1 MAEQRIALV
10 TGGNRGIG
18 LEVCRQ
24 LAELGIKVIMGSRD
38 AARGVAAAKELVAEG
53 LPVET
58 HQLDVASAKSIS
70 ECMNWV
76 RLDVGRLDILV
87 NNAGIM
93 IEEGDADPMEEIEII
108 RETMQTNVYGPFL
121 LSSLAIPIMKSR
133 RYGRIVNLSSGMGSL
148 TEMGAG
154 YIAYRLSK
162 AGINVVTRV
171 IAAETEGMGILVN
184 SVDPGWVQTA
194 MGGRGATRTVKK
206 GAETVVWLA
215 TAPDNGPTGAFF
227 RDRKAIAW

>member
-24 LAELGIKVIMGSRD
+24 LAGFGIRVILGSRD
-38 AARGVAAAKELVAEG
+38 AARGVAAAGELAAER
-53 LPVET
+53 LPVEAR
-58 HQLDVASAKSIS
+58 QLDVASAKSIS

-76 RLDVGRLDILV
+76 RRDVGRLDILV

-121 LSSLAIPIMKSR
+121 LSRLAIPIMKSR

-148 TEMGAG
+148 AEMGAG

-171 IAAETEGMGILVN
+171 TAAETEGMGILVN

-215 TAPDNGPTGAFF
+215 TAPDNGQTGAFF

>member
-1 MAEQRIALV
+1 MAEQRGALV

-24 LAELGIKVIMGSRD
+24 LAGLGIKVILGSRD
-38 AARGVAAAKELVAEG
+38 AARGVAAAKDLVAEG

-58 HQLDVASAKSIS
+58 RQLDVASAKSIS

-121 LSSLAIPIMKSR
+121 LSRLAIPIMKSR

-154 YIAYRLSK
+154 YIGYRLSK

-215 TAPDNGPTGAFF
+215 MAPDNGPTGAFF